1 MKALTFAL
9 ALIAL
14 AAVTP
19 GMADIFTW
27 TDGDFYDHEWDDV
40 DNWASMTCFGPSCW
54 PHTTDDDAE
63 IDGTVYARTVDLVDE
78 EIDSL
83 SVVGTVTFGGDD
95 TPTLTVNSIIIAG
108 GTSSDTEVTIS
119 DATIETN

>member
-1 MKALTFAL
+1 MKMITYPLL
-9 ALIAL
+9 LIAL
-14 AAVTP
+14 VAVTP
-19 GMADIFTW
+19 GMADIFIW

-54 PHTTDDDAE
+54 PHTTNDDAV
-63 IDGTVYARTVDLVDE
+63 IDGTWTVDLVDE

-108 GTSSDTEVTIS
+108 GTSADTEVTIS